1 MSKIVTNGLIINYK
15 LFYICNSTCLLG
27 LRKFAIFII
36 FVAAKSKLLIYFI
49 SQ

>member
-15 LFYICNSTCLLG
+15 YICNSTCLLG